1 MSIYATLAFD
11 EAVGLDL
18 ASDQEA
24 QPPHLHSNRHRRPFP
39 ARDADEGFDPWHW
52 RPLVSA
58 PHIERAM
65 ILHSVFAQKALRTL
79 FGRLQMAA
87 YGMSVTIPILERDQG
102 RLGDELEQT
111 FVAALER
118 ILALQAKTRERCR
131 HWLGAQA
138 TLPGV
143 RYQPQSETLVVYTP
157 MANHALAVF
166 QGLDETIMQI
176 DALWYAGVLSASQAK
191 RAILEARSQVKNFVN
206 EMDGLW
212 RRSKSSL
219 RKTQPLGSVAAA
231 APELSDDSVDGPHQ
245 EVPSST

>member
-18 ASDQEA
+18 VSDQGA
-24 QPPHLHSNRHRRPFP
+24 QLDSSSIDPTPSQVTS
-39 ARDADEGFDPWHW
+39 RDGDEVFDPWHW
-52 RPLVSA
+52 RPQVSA
-58 PHIERAM
+58 PHIERAV
-65 ILHSVFAQKALRTL
+65 ILQSVFAQKALRTL

-102 RLGDELEQT
+102 RLGDELEQS

-143 RYQPQSETLVVYTP
+143 QYQPQSETLVVYTP
-157 MANHALAVF
+157 MANHAISVF
-166 QGLDETIMQI
+166 HGLDETIMQI
-176 DALWYAGVLSASQAK
+176 DSLWYAGVLSASQAK

-212 RRSKSSL
+212 RRSKASV
-219 RKTQPLGSVAAA
+219 RKAQAAA
-231 APELSDDSVDGPHQ
+231 SGTATASVDPVAPGHQ
-245 EVPSST
+245 DVVSSA